1 MVLIF
6 FLFWRI
12 FDFLIIFFSQKVIP
26 YLGFFPYRDQLPG
39 FNLPSWVSA
48 LANFDG
54 LHYISI
60 ARDGYAQYEQAFFPL
75 YPLTIKFLAPL
86 FSNNQLLTGLIIS
99 NVSFFFG
106 LIVFYK
112 YLNKGVINH
121 APTTILL
128 LLAFP
133 TSFFFGAVYTE
144 GLFFLLLIS
153 VLYFLKGKNYFFVVV
168 FAFLAS
174 LTRLVGIFLIIPI
187 LLHLIQKLK
196 VKNQNLKSKLKSFL
210 YLILNTKYLLLIISP
225 LLGLGIYCL
234 YLWQTTGDPFFFLTS
249 QPIFGANR
257 SSHLILLPQVYWRYF
272 KIFLTA
278 AHDSRF
284 YVSVIEFLMFNF
296 VFVILVLDLFKNL
309 KIKNWKLALSGV
321 EGLKI
326 ENFDHLG
333 LNLFSLANLIL
344 PTLTGTFSSV
354 PRYVLF
360 SLSFFIYLSQISPS
374 YADLSHSDR
383 PKQLRGTYTRANLFA
398 SGIKNVFIKYLIVGI
413 FLILHILLLG
423 YFTQGYFIS

>member
-1 MVLIF
+1 MNLLLIPLL
-6 FLFWRI
+6 FLIWRI
-12 FDFLIIFFSQKVIP
+12 FDFLVIFFSQKIIP
-26 YLGFFPYRDQLPG
+26 YLGFFPYSDQLPG
-39 FNLPSWVSA
+39 FNLPSWISA

-75 YPLTIKFLAPL
+75 YPMLIKFLAPL

-99 NVSFFFG
+99 NVSFLIG

-112 YLNKGVINH
+112 YLSKGVINH

-153 VLYFLKGKNYFFVVV
+153 TLYFLKKERYPLVAIFS
-168 FAFLAS
+168 FLTS

-187 LLHLIQKLK
+187 IFHFFSKRKKPSIYHLT
-196 VKNQNLKSKLKSFL
+196 S
-210 YLILNTKYLLLIISP
+210 IIFP
-225 LLGLGIYCL
+225 LFGLGLYCF
-234 YLWQTTGDPFFFLTS
+234 YLFKTTGDPFFFLTS

-272 KIFLTA
+272 KIFITA
-278 AHDSRF
+278 AHDSRYF
-284 YVSVIEFLMFNF
+284 VSLIEFLMFNF
-296 VFVILVLDLFKNL
+296 VFIVLFLDLCKNLGIKNL
-309 KIKNWKLALSGV
+309 KPVYQNYRSVQGHEPSRKSGLV
-321 EGLKI
+321 HWLKI
-326 ENFDHLG
+326 ENYNRLG
-333 LNLFSLANLIL
+333 LNLFSFANLIL
-344 PTLTGTFSSV
+344 PTLTGTFSSI
-354 PRYVLF
+354 PRYALF
-360 SLSFFIYLSQISPS
+360 SLSFFIYLSGQ
-374 YADLSHSDR
+374 
-383 PKQLRGTYTRANLFA
+383 KNNL
-398 SGIKNVFIKYLIVGI
+398 IKYFIIMI